1 MTMDVMAG
9 VGGMM
14 GQLAVGIAGGDQT
27 GAVMMASKMQMMK
40 TSNIDSLPDKVSLL
54 KISIMIIRLQ
64 YYYTQYGSIM
74 HDKHFLN
81 YRYC

>member
-1 MTMDVMAG
+1 MTMDMMAG

-40 TSNIDSLPDKVSLL
+40 TSNIDSLPDKVSLS
-54 KISIMIIRLQ
+54 KISVNKIQIKYYLIRFC
-64 YYYTQYGSIM
+64 YA
-74 HDKHFLN
+74 
-81 YRYC
+81 

>member
-1 MTMDVMAG
+1 MDMMAG

-40 TSNIDSLPDKVSLL
+40 SSNIDSLPDKVGYL
-54 KISIMIIRLQ
+54 KISIDKREKIRHIGFITCNKKFSKL
-64 YYYTQYGSIM
+64 
-74 HDKHFLN
+74 
-81 YRYC
+81 

>member
-1 MTMDVMAG
+1 MAG

-54 KISIMIIRLQ
+54 KSSIKKLDELILRFILYTILLCMIN
-64 YYYTQYGSIM
+64 T
-74 HDKHFLN
+74 F
-81 YRYC
+81 

>member
-1 MTMDVMAG
+1 MTMDMMAG

-40 TSNIDSLPDKVSLL
+40 SSNIDSLPDKVRYL
-54 KISIMIIRLQ
+54 KISI
-64 YYYTQYGSIM
+64 
-74 HDKHFLN
+74 DKN
-81 YRYC
+81 EKISR

>member
-1 MTMDVMAG
+1 MHGLFDWFAACIKQNRMTMDVMAG

-54 KISIMIIRLQ
+54 KISIIIIRLQ
-64 YYYTQYGSIM
+64 YYT
-74 HDKHFLN
+74 
-81 YRYC
+81 

>member
-1 MTMDVMAG
+1 MDVMAG

-54 KISIMIIRLQ
+54 KIFIKKL
-64 YYYTQYGSIM
+64 
-74 HDKHFLN
+74 DKL
-81 YRYC
+81 